1 MCHDDH
7 LAAFARQVGFHV
19 ETTPHLIRVT
29 EVPCLLSDG
38 TVGSCSVE
46 KSLDPVSG
54 KPNGAIGGSTHVVRI
69 TTDRRGDGRVYYA
82 DGTALENWVGGD
94 GRTWSDISILT
105 TQPHGS
111 GEEETARDLVHRYVK
126 HIVAAVAASEHG
138 EAVTFTESGPFKIP
152 NTFEARA
159 AIRPI
164 QDRIRRQRIAVIGLG
179 GTGSYILDLIAKTPV
194 AEIHLLDADNVDWHN
209 LMRAPG
215 APTEE
220 EIEALRGDLVDKVG
234 YYHRKY
240 DPLRDGVVP
249 HATRVDGPQVLD
261 VLLEDHPID
270 FAFVCIDQ
278 RADGDSARQDAV
290 YRALSETRIPFV
302 DSGVSI
308 TLQDGVVTG
317 AVTTSFYEAGSNL
330 WENAIPD
337 ARIVGGQ
344 IGYRNVQLP
353 EVNALA
359 ASLAVMEWR
368 RRSGQYASESTS
380 FFHKFRLET
389 PVILQARD
397 PQEPR

>member
-1 MCHDDH
+1 MYHDDR
-7 LAAFARQVGFHV
+7 LAAFARQAGFHV
-19 ETTPHLIRVT
+19 ETTPDLLRVT
-29 EVPCLLSDG
+29 GVPCLLLGG
-38 TVGSCSVE
+38 TVGSCTVE
-46 KSLDPVSG
+46 KSLDPSSG
-54 KPNGAIGGSTHVVRI
+54 KPNSTIGGSDHVVRI
-69 TTDRRGDGRVYYA
+69 TTDRPGDGRVYHA
-82 DGTALENWVGGD
+82 DGAALENWIGGD
-94 GRTWSDISILT
+94 GRTWSDISILRT
-105 TQPHGS
+105 SLPGS
-111 GEEETARDLVHRYVK
+111 EEETARDLVHRYIK

-164 QDRIRRQRIAVIGLG
+164 QDPIRGQRIAVIGLG

-194 AEIHLLDADNVDWHN
+194 EEIHLLDADNVNWHN

-215 APTEE
+215 APTGE
-220 EIEALRGDLVDKVG
+220 EIEALRGNPVDKVG

-240 DPLRDGVVP
+240 DPLRDGIVP

-261 VLLEDHPID
+261 TLLEDHPID

-278 RADGDSARQDAV
+278 QIDGDSGRQDAV
-290 YRALSETRIPFV
+290 YRVLSEAGIPFV

-308 TLQDGVVTG
+308 TLQDGAVTG

-330 WENAIPD
+330 WESAIPN
-337 ARIVGGQ
+337 ATIVGGR

-368 RRSGQYASESTS
+368 RRSGQYASQSTS
-380 FFHKFRLET
+380 FLHKFRLET
-389 PVILQARD
+389 PVILQASD
-397 PQEPR
+397 P